1 MDGIYK
7 HTQLGFKDE
16 PKLGVTSSLDVLFY
30 NLDINT
36 ATLDFEVTK
45 NGYPLLLSENHV
57 NAYVIFMAK
66 NDNNIFTI
74 QDLEIVDGLNGV
86 LRATVPTD
94 FLKAVSVPNSTAI
107 ALGQVYISVNGKD
120 DTVVMSEFDFKVK
133 DALINQMSSDIKVSY
148 IRMFDDLYEE
158 IKTRIKEMENDI
170 GNINTLVDEV
180 RNAATDSKEDITKI
194 KNDSIRELENI
205 ANTTNTS
212 VQQQASQAISDIKS
226 IFDEYTT
233 KLNNET
239 NDKINEV
246 NEASDKVLESIE
258 QNNLVT
264 LEQTSNWQKHR
275 LTQDDGSV
283 ITDFDSSIDFNNVE
297 QLKSL
302 PNGVRYV
309 TKTSNL
315 PSDITSNFGWVVKLS
330 RSDIQMFS
338 IYFQPYNSN
347 QIIQKTFYNNLS
359 DWRYIS
365 GNQNYIDTGW
375 LPLPLV
381 NGTTQ
386 AGRANLPEY
395 RLVTINDTNLLFI
408 RGAVKNITSK
418 TMTFSKLPTNILQ
431 KINSYAEYSK
441 VKINPYTNT
450 SSIYNITMT
459 TSGELK
465 ITFEP
470 NSTVDASS
478 PYYIEGTISL

>member
-7 HTQLGFKDE
+7 QAQLKFQSE
-16 PKLGVTSSLDVLFY
+16 PKLSRTSSLDVLFY

-57 NAYVIFMAK
+57 ESHIVFKDKK
-66 NDNNIFTI
+66 NNNNFIVE
-74 QDLEIVDGLNGV
+74 DLEIVDSLNGI
-86 LRATVPTD
+86 LRATVPND
-94 FLKAVSVPNSTAI
+94 FLNAVTVPNSTTTV
-107 ALGQVYISVNGKD
+107 LGQVYISVKNKEQV
-120 DTVVMSEFDFKVK
+120 VVMSEFDFKVK
-133 DALINQMSSDIKVSY
+133 DALINQINSDIKVSY

-205 ANTTNTS
+205 ANTKNTS
-212 VQQQASQAISDIKS
+212 VKEQANQAISDIKS
-226 IFDEYTT
+226 IFDEYTAR
-233 KLNNET
+233 LNNET

-264 LEQTSNWQKHR
+264 LEQTSNWQKYK
-275 LTQDDGSV
+275 LIDDDGTV
-283 ITDFDSSIDFNNVE
+283 
-297 QLKSL
+297 KSL
-302 PNGVRYV
+302 TKGMDLEDKDFLDSLSTGFYYV
-309 TKTSNL
+309 
-315 PSDITSNFGWVVKLS
+315 PSPINPPVGYSGFLAVFKVKWVKV
-330 RSDIQMFS
+330 
-338 IYFQPYNSN
+338 IYFQPYN
-347 QIIQKTFYNNLS
+347 QDRLS
-359 DWRYIS
+359 VNRYYQEWS
-365 GNQNYIDTGW
+365 GWKELTDSYSDTGW
-375 LPLPLV
+375 LSLPLI

-386 AGRANLPEY
+386 AGRVNLPEY

-408 RGAVKNITSK
+408 RGAVQNITSR
-418 TMTFSKLPTNILQ
+418 TMTFAKLPTNISQ
-431 KINSYAEYSK
+431 KISSYAEYSK
-441 VKINPYTNT
+441 VKINPYTNK
-450 SSIYNITMT
+450 SAIYNITMT
-459 TSGELK
+459 NSGELK

-470 NSTVDASS
+470 NSTADAST

>member
-148 IRMFDDLYEE
+148 IRTFDDLYEE
-158 IKTRIKEMENDI
+158 IKTRIKTMEDDI
-170 GNINTLVDEV
+170 GSINTLVDEV
-180 RNAATDSKEDITKI
+180 KNAATDSKADITKI

-233 KLNNET
+233 RLNNET

-264 LEQTSNWQKHR
+264 LEKTSNWQKYK
-275 LTQDDGSV
+275 LIDDDGTV
-283 ITDFDSSIDFNNVE
+283 
-297 QLKSL
+297 KSL
-302 PNGVRYV
+302 TKGMDLEDKDFLDSLSTGFYYV
-309 TKTSNL
+309 
-315 PSDITSNFGWVVKLS
+315 PSPINPPVGYSGFLAVFKVKWVKV
-330 RSDIQMFS
+330 
-338 IYFQPYNSN
+338 IYFQPYN
-347 QIIQKTFYNNLS
+347 QDRLS
-359 DWRYIS
+359 VNRYYQEWS
-365 GNQNYIDTGW
+365 GWKELTDSYSDTGW
-375 LPLPLV
+375 LPLPLI
-381 NGTTQ
+381 NGTIQ
-386 AGRANLPEY
+386 AGSANLPKY

-408 RGAVKNITSK
+408 RGAVQNITSR
-418 TMTFSKLPTNILQ
+418 TMTFAKLPTNISQ
-431 KINSYAEYSK
+431 KISSYAEYSK
-441 VKINPYTNT
+441 VGINPYINT
-450 SSIYNITMT
+450 SVIYNITMT
-459 TSGELK
+459 TSGKLE

-470 NSTVDASS
+470 NSTVETNT
-478 PYYIEGTISL
+478 PYYIEGTITL

>member
-57 NAYVIFMAK
+57 NAYVVFMAK

-74 QDLEIVDGLNGV
+74 QDLEIVDGLNGI

-226 IFDEYTT
+226 IFDEYTAR
-233 KLNNET
+233 LDNET

-264 LEQTSNWQKHR
+264 LEQTSNWQKHK
-275 LTQDDGSV
+275 LTND
-283 ITDFDSSIDFNNVE
+283 
-297 QLKSL
+297 
-302 PNGVRYV
+302 
-309 TKTSNL
+309 
-315 PSDITSNFGWVVKLS
+315 
-330 RSDIQMFS
+330 
-338 IYFQPYNSN
+338 
-347 QIIQKTFYNNLS
+347 
-359 DWRYIS
+359 S
-365 GNQNYIDTGW
+365 GNQILNFNSSNPMTNDNLLSAKSGFYFNLEAQDSPSGATGYVFIQKNEGNGRKIYYSSYNRNDLYIKTYSESIGWIEWKNLSNDYIDTGW
-375 LPLPLV
+375 QPLSLI

-386 AGRANLPEY
+386 AGSANQPKY
-395 RLVTINDTNLLFI
+395 RLVTINDTSMLFI
-408 RGAVKNITSK
+408 NGAVSNISSK
-418 TMTFSKLPTNILQ
+418 TMVFAKLPTNISQ
-431 KINSYAEYSK
+431 KISGYTQYTKASINSY
-441 VKINPYTNT
+441 NNT
-450 SSIYNITMT
+450 MTIYNITLNLN
-459 TSGELK
+459 GELK
-465 ITFEP
+465 ITLEP
-470 NSTVDASS
+470 NSTADSNSV
-478 PYYIEGTISL
+478 YYIEGTITL

>member
-148 IRMFDDLYEE
+148 IRTFDDLYEE

-212 VQQQASQAISDIKS
+212 VQQQASQAISNIQS
-226 IFDEYTT
+226 IFDEHTT
-233 KLNNET
+233 RLNNET

-264 LEQTSNWQKHR
+264 LEQTSNWQKYK
-275 LTQDDGSV
+275 LTQDDGY
-283 ITDFDSSIDFNNVE
+283 TFYDSNLKVDFNNNE
-297 QLKSL
+297 QLSSL
-302 PNGVRYV
+302 KTGTRYIVSSLNTPNNSTASHGWL
-309 TKTSNL
+309 TKFDRGDT
-315 PSDITSNFGWVVKLS
+315 KLIEF
-330 RSDIQMFS
+330 R
-338 IYFQPYNSN
+338 PYNSS
-347 QIIQKTFYNNLS
+347 QIFIKRYYNTWS
-359 DWRYIS
+359 DWESIS
-365 GNQNYIDTGW
+365 INYFDTGW
-375 LPLPLV
+375 LPLPLI
-381 NGTTQ
+381 NGATK
-386 AGRANLPEY
+386 AGSANLPQY

-408 RGAVKNITSK
+408 KGAVKNITSN
-418 TMTFSKLPTNILQ
+418 TMVFAKLPTNISQ
-431 KINSYAEYSK
+431 KIRSYAEYSK
-441 VKINPYTNT
+441 VDINPYMNT
-450 SSIYNITMT
+450 SAIYNITIT

-470 NSTVDASS
+470 NSKSETNT

>member
-148 IRMFDDLYEE
+148 IRTFDDLYEE

-212 VQQQASQAISDIKS
+212 VQQQASQAISNIQS

-233 KLNNET
+233 RLNNET

-264 LEQTSNWQKHR
+264 LEQTSNWQKHK
-275 LTQDDGSV
+275 LTNDSGNQ
-283 ITDFDSSIDFNNVE
+283 ILNFDSSNRMTNENLLSAKTGFYFNLEYNDSPSGATGFVYITE
-297 QLKSL
+297 NAGSGKKIYYSSYNRNDLYIKS
-302 PNGVRYV
+302 Y
-309 TKTSNL
+309 SN
-315 PSDITSNFGWVVKLS
+315 STGW
-330 RSDIQMFS
+330 
-338 IYFQPYNSN
+338 
-347 QIIQKTFYNNLS
+347 TEWENLS
-359 DWRYIS
+359 I
-365 GNQNYIDTGW
+365 NYSDTGW
-375 LPLPLV
+375 LPLPLI
-381 NGTTQ
+381 NGTIQ
-386 AGRANLPEY
+386 AGSANLPKY
-395 RLVTINDTNLLFI
+395 RLVSINDTDLLFFK
-408 RGAVKNITSK
+408 GAVKNITSR
-418 TMTFSKLPTNILQ
+418 TMTFAKLPTNISQ
-431 KINSYAEYSK
+431 KISSYAEYSK
-441 VKINPYTNT
+441 VKINPYTNK
-450 SSIYNITMT
+450 SAIYNITMT
-459 TSGELK
+459 NSGELK

-470 NSTVDASS
+470 NSTADVST